1 MSPETILFTALAVF
15 GGVLVA
21 GGLGWLALDARD
33 RRRQRRNEVFDLGE
47 HVEIDAAGARRAAAE
62 RAEAARLATEAAITH
77 AAAADRAWT
86 AAHGTYDRRAYVI
99 AGVARTLAR
108 ASKGGDALQNAANTN
123 AAASRQL
130 IDDHWHPPGELNDD
144 PERRPAPDQWARFD
158 RASKTLAAV
167 GSTTVSTLAEVAA
180 AHHELAAAANELA
193 EHLERIALTGKNSP
207 IICSFCGLAT
217 YQVTR
222 LIAGPGVSICD
233 QCIDLCNEIITEET

>member
-1 MSPETILFTALAVF
+1 MSTETILLSALVA
-15 GGVLVA
+15 VLVA
-21 GGLGWLALDARD
+21 AALGWLAVEARD
-33 RRRQRRNEVFDLGE
+33 RRRQRRNEAFDLGE
-47 HVEIDAAGARRAAAE
+47 RVDAGRQAAAE

-99 AGVARTLAR
+99 AGIARNLAR
-108 ASKGGDALQNAANTN
+108 ASKRRGDALRNAANTN

-144 PERRPAPDQWARFD
+144 PERRPARDQWCRFD

-193 EHLERIALTGKNSP
+193 EHLERSALNGKNRP
-207 IICSFCGLAT
+207 TICSFCGLGT
-217 YQVTR
+217 HQVTR

-233 QCIDLCNEIITEET
+233 QCIDLCNEIIAEET

>member
-1 MSPETILFTALAVF
+1 MSTETILFAVLTVF

-21 GGLGWLALDARD
+21 GALGWLALDARD
-33 RRRQRRNEVFDLGE
+33 RRRQRRNEAFDLGE
-47 HVEIDAAGARRAAAE
+47 RVDVDAARQAAAE
-62 RAEAARLATEAAITH
+62 HAEAARLATEAAITH

-86 AAHGTYDRRAYVI
+86 AAHGTYDPRAYVI
-99 AGVARTLAR
+99 AGVARNLAR
-108 ASKGGDALQNAANTN
+108 ASKRRGDALQNAANTN

-130 IDDHWHPPGELNDD
+130 IDDDWHPPGELNDD

-193 EHLERIALTGKNSP
+193 EQLERIAPNGKNSQT
-207 IICSFCGLAT
+207 ICSFCGLGAR
-217 YQVTR
+217 QVTR